1 MPFIQIKTNVEVS
14 PEAAEAVQ
22 KGLGQSITHLPGK
35 SSASLMV
42 CLEDKCR
49 MWFGGQGDKPL
60 AMVEVKTFGGSIDK
74 AGAQAMTE
82 DMAALFQ
89 DQLGVAPGDTY
100 VRYIAVT
107 DWGWKGTNL

>member
-1 MPFIQIKTNVEVS
+1 MPFIQIKTNVEVA
-14 PEAAEAVQ
+14 PEAAEAL
-22 KGLGQSITHLPGK
+22 KNGLGKSITHLPGK
-35 SSASLMV
+35 TEPSLMV
-42 CLEDKCR
+42 CLEDKCQL
-49 MWFGGQGDKPL
+49 WFGGKNDKPL

-82 DMAALFQ
+82 DMYALFQ
-89 DQLGVAPGDTY
+89 SQLGVAPSDMY